1 MPAAVKSTKI
11 VGLTGGIASGKST
24 ISRYIQARGIPV
36 FDADA
41 TGHLLMQKDQPAW
54 QDIIDTFGLDILAA
68 DGQIDRKKLGG
79 IVFADSTQLKK
90 LEQIMHKRIRQQG
103 YEFIAK
109 HQQQNTPLIVLD
121 VPLLIEAGWYTEVDE
136 VWLVYLN
143 TAEQI
148 SRATAR
154 DASSIESVKQRI
166 DKQMPYEEKKK
177 FATHII
183 DNSGT
188 LENTLKQIDEL
199 LAPYKN

>member
-1 MPAAVKSTKI
+1 MSKTVI

-41 TGHLLMQKDQPAW
+41 AGHILMQKDQPAW
-54 QDIIDTFGLDILAA
+54 QDIIDAFGLDILTA
-68 DGQIDRKKLGG
+68 DEQIDRKKLGS
-79 IVFADSTQLKK
+79 IVFADIAKLNQ
-90 LEQIMHKRIRQQG
+90 LEQIMHKRIRQKV
-103 YEFIAK
+103 YDFIAQ
-109 HQQQNTPLIVLD
+109 HQQENEPMIVID
-121 VPLLIEAGWYTEVDE
+121 VPLLIEAGWYKEVDE
-136 VWLVYLN
+136 VWLVYLS

-148 SRATAR
+148 GRATAR

-166 DKQMPYEEKKK
+166 DKQMPFEEKKK

-188 LENTLKQIDEL
+188 LENTLKQVDDL
-199 LAPYKN
+199 LTPYKN